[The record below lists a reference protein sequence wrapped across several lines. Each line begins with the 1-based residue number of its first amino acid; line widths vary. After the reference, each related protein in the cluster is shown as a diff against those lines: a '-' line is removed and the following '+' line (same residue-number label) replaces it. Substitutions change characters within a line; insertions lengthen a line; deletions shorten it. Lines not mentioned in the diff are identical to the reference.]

1 MLIQKAK
8 ALATIAHRGQLRKY
22 TNEPYI
28 VHPAAVAKHL
38 ELVGCD
44 EETIAAAWLHDV
56 IEDCE
61 VTAKQIALLVS
72 EQVANLVLEVS
83 DVSRKED
90 GNRKVRKA
98 IDLRHLSHASIRG
111 ANIKLADLTD
121 NTESILKHDPNFAK
135 VYLVEKEEA
144 LKALKHGR
152 QDLWAR
158 AALNIIGAP
167 KMFG

>member
-28 VHPAAVAKHL
+28 VHPASVAKHL
-38 ELVGCD
+38 EIAMAD
-44 EETIAAAWLHDV
+44 EATIAAAWLHDV

-61 VTAKQIALLVS
+61 VPAKQIALLVS
-72 EQVANLVLEVS
+72 QEVADLVLEVT

-90 GNRKVRKA
+90 GNRATRKA
-98 IDLRHLSHASIRG
+98 MDLRHLSHTSVRG

-121 NTESILKHDPNFAK
+121 NTESILRHDPHFAK
-135 VYLVEKEEA
+135 VYLVEKEKA
-144 LKALKHGR
+144 LEVLKHGMPE
-152 QDLWAR
+152 LWNR
-158 AALNIIGAP
+158 AALNIVESSSSAA
-167 KMFG
+167 

>member
-1 MLIQKAK
+1 MLIERAK

-22 TNEPYI
+22 SNEPYI

-38 ELVGCD
+38 ELIGCD
-44 EETIAAAWLHDV
+44 EATIAAAWLHDV

-72 EQVANLVLEVS
+72 EEVAQLVLEVT

-98 IDLRHLSHASIRG
+98 IDLRHLSHSSNRG

-121 NTESILKHDPNFAK
+121 NTESILKHDKDFAK
-135 VYLVEKEEA
+135 VYLHEKAAVLEV
-144 LKALKHGR
+144 LRHGR
-152 QDLWAR
+152 TDLWNR
-158 AALNIIGAP
+158 AALNIAP
-167 KMFG
+167 SSNTPA

>member
-8 ALATIAHRGQLRKY
+8 ALATIAHRGQVRKY

-44 EETIAAAWLHDV
+44 EATIAAAWLHDV

-72 EQVANLVLEVS
+72 DEVAQLVLEVS

-90 GNRKVRKA
+90 GNRAARKA
-98 IDLRHLSHASIRG
+98 IDLRHLSHTSHRG
-111 ANIKLADLTD
+111 ANIKLADLCD
-121 NTESILKHDPNFAK
+121 NTESILKHDQHFAV
-135 VYLVEKEEA
+135 VYLKEKTKA
-144 LKALKHGR
+144 LEVLKHGR
-152 QDLWAR
+152 PDLWQR
-158 AALNIIGAP
+158 AAQNIVESSSTVA
-167 KMFG
+167 

>member
-22 TNEPYI
+22 GNEPYI
-28 VHPAAVAKHL
+28 IHPAAVAKHL
-38 ELVGCD
+38 ELLNED
-44 EETIAAAWLHDV
+44 ETTIAAAWLHDV

-61 VTAKQIALLVS
+61 VTAKQIELLVS
-72 EQVANLVLEVS
+72 VEVATLVLEVT
-83 DVSRKED
+83 DVSTKMD

-98 IDLRHLSHASIRG
+98 MDLRHLSHSSIRG

-121 NTESILKHDPNFAK
+121 NTESILKHDPDFAK
-135 VYLVEKEEA
+135 VYLLEKEA
-144 LKALKHGR
+144 TLQVLKHGR

-158 AALNIIGAP
+158 AALNIVGAP
-167 KMFG
+167 VLI